1 MHTYILKRFLLFIP
15 TVWLVTLLIFIA
27 MRLIPGDPAIQM
39 LMGGEIAGSPIT
51 DEMIDAKR
59 AELGTDKSI
68 PEQYVRWVWAMAQ
81 GDFGDSFFFNEPISE
96 TLVIR
101 VPVTIQLAIMAQ
113 IIALAFA
120 VPLGVFS
127 AMKQDTWGDY
137 VSRIVTMFGVGIPT
151 FYSAILVVFFLV
163 LLADWGPPL
172 NYASP
177 WEDPWKNFQQ
187 MIFPALAL
195 GFFTMAVTA
204 RMTRSAMLEVI
215 REDYI
220 RTARSKG
227 LREERVIV
235 RHALKNATLPV
246 LTILGWQFAAMMAGS
261 ITVEA
266 VFHIPGLGRSL
277 IDSIHHRDY
286 AMIQGLVMVV
296 AVMIMLTN
304 LVIDIIY
311 AWVDPRIRY
320 S

>member
-1 MHTYILKRFLLFIP
+1 MHIYIIKRILLFIP
-15 TVWLVTLLIFIA
+15 TVWLVTLLIFIV
-27 MRLIPGDPAIQM
+27 MRLIPGDPAMHM
-39 LMGGEIAGSPIT
+39 LLGGDSWDAIVTE
-51 DEMIDAKR
+51 EMIDAKR
-59 AELGTDKSI
+59 AELGTDKPI

-81 GDFGDSFFFNEPISE
+81 GDFGISFYFNEPISE
-96 TLVIR
+96 TLVLRI
-101 VPVTIQLAIMAQ
+101 PVTIQLAIMAQ
-113 IIALAFA
+113 FIALVFA
-120 VPLGVFS
+120 LPLGIFS
-127 AMKQDTWGDY
+127 AMRQDTWGDY

-151 FYSAILVVFFLV
+151 FYSAILTVFFLV
-163 LLADWGPPL
+163 LVTEWGPPL
-172 NYASP
+172 NYADP

-220 RTARSKG
+220 RTARAKG
-227 LREERVIV
+227 LWEGPVIV
-235 RHALKNATLPV
+235 RHALKNAALPV
-246 LTILGWQFAAMMAGS
+246 LTIFGWQFASMMAGS

-266 VFHIPGLGRSL
+266 VFNIPGLGRSL
-277 IDSIHHRDY
+277 IDSIYHRDY
-286 AMIQGLVMVV
+286 AMIQGVVMVV

-304 LVIDIIY
+304 LVVDIIY